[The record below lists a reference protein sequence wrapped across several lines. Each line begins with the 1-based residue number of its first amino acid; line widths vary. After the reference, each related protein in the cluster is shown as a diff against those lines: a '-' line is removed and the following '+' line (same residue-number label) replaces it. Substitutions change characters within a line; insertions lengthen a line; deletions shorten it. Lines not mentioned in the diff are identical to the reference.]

1 MIDKGNQRMSV
12 FNEVATSLYL
22 YVTILLT
29 EFMGDTGL
37 RDFIGQALLG
47 VVGGVVL
54 VNFLRVLFSVPS
66 AVHQKLEFHSV
77 KMFEKVKLIHCQ
89 TETSNKSEC
98 Q

>member
-1 MIDKGNQRMSV
+1 MIDKVNQRMSV

-54 VNFLRVLFSVPS
+54 VNFLRVLFTVPS
-66 AVHQKLEFHSV
+66 AV
-77 KMFEKVKLIHCQ
+77 I
-89 TETSNKSEC
+89 KSWKYIR
-98 Q
+98 

>member
-1 MIDKGNQRMSV
+1 MSLLVISVIFQVLLVSSSPMIDKGNQRMSV

-66 AVHQKLEFHSV
+66 AV
-77 KMFEKVKLIHCQ
+77 I
-89 TETSNKSEC
+89 KSWNFIR
-98 Q
+98 

>member
-12 FNEVATSLYL
+12 FNEIATSLYL

-29 EFMGDTGL
+29 EFMGDIGL

-54 VNFLRVLFSVPS
+54 VNFLRILFSVPS
-66 AVHQKLEFHSV
+66 AF
-77 KMFEKVKLIHCQ
+77 I
-89 TETSNKSEC
+89 KSWNFIR
-98 Q
+98 